1 MRRHSSHVTITDQ
14 FCGAGGSSLGATQ
27 ALQDAGE
34 LTVALNHWQLA
45 IETHNTNFPQALHDC
60 TDISACDPRRYP
72 STTILLTSPE
82 CTNHTLAKGQKRYNR
97 DAVGT
102 RPMFEG
108 YGLDPAGERSR
119 ATMWDVP
126 RFAEYH
132 DYPIIIV
139 ENVLD
144 ARDWRMWD
152 SWWHAMTVSLDYEGA
167 LVSLNS
173 QFAWPTPQSR
183 DRMYCVFWKRGQRAP
198 NLDFR
203 PLAWCAACA
212 RNVESVQS
220 WKKPTRHW
228 GRYDRQ
234 YVYCCPV
241 CAGVVRPYYYC
252 AANAIDWSIPTPRI
266 GDRAQPLKP
275 KTIARIEAGLRKFGG
290 QGFVVMTNQE
300 LATRNLR
307 SLRSSL
313 PTQTTAPVPGLAV
326 PPLLVA
332 LNQSQIGTNV
342 QPVTEPVP
350 TQTTANVFGWLIPF
364 TGDPS
369 DHPARPLSGQ
379 WPTQT
384 GYLNVGLLLE
394 TNFSHALGDRSRGV
408 AQPWPAQTGQQ
419 SQALVTVP
427 FLVRMTGA
435 AGDANGVLPPSDPL
449 DTQVAASTQHF
460 LVNAPFLVQMNG
472 TNDARPL
479 DDPLSSVLA
488 GGNHHAV
495 VHPAPFLLNYQGDA
509 RPLDAAL
516 ATMTTIDRQ
525 ALVQPSQPPAVEDCG
540 FRILRPHEVG
550 RAMAF
555 PDTYVVRG
563 TGRQQVKQ
571 YGNAVTPPAMRLLVE
586 RCLESLN

>member
-1 MRRHSSHVTITDQ
+1 MSKSSYVTITDQ
-14 FCGAGGSSLGATQ
+14 FCGAGGSSLGATE
-27 ALQDAGE
+27 ALEDAGE
-34 LTVALNHWQLA
+34 LTCALNHWALA
-45 IETHNTNFPQALHDC
+45 IETHNSNFPDALHDC

-72 STTILLTSPE
+72 STTMLLTSPE
-82 CTNHTLAKGQKRYNR
+82 CTNHTLAKGQKKYQRGG
-97 DAVGT
+97 VGT
-102 RPMFEG
+102 RDMFEG

-139 ENVLD
+139 ENVVE
-144 ARDWRMWD
+144 ARDWRMWE
-152 SWWHAMTVSLDYEGA
+152 SWWHAMTVSLGYDGR
-167 LVSLNS
+167 VVFLNS

-203 PLAWCAACA
+203 PLAWCGACG
-212 RNVESVQS
+212 RNVEAVQS
-220 WKKPTRHW
+220 WKRPTRPW
-228 GRYDRQ
+228 GRYERQ

-241 CAGVVRPYYYC
+241 CAAIVRPYYYA
-252 AANAIDWSIPTPRI
+252 AANAIDWTIPTPRI
-266 GDRAQPLKP
+266 GDRTQPLKP
-275 KTIARIEAGLRKFGG
+275 KTIARIEAGLKKFGG
-290 QGFVVMTNQE
+290 QG
-300 LATRNLR
+300 LYL
-307 SLRSSL
+307 
-313 PTQTTAPVPGLAV
+313 
-326 PPLLVA
+326 A
-332 LNQSQIGTNV
+332 LNQSVPSQNV
-342 QPVTEPVP
+342 RPLSEPLP
-350 TQTTANVFGWLIPF
+350 TKTTGNTVGWLIPF

-384 GYLNVGLLLE
+384 GYLNVGLLVE
-394 TNFSHALGDRSRGV
+394 TNFSHAANNRSRG
-408 AQPWPAQTGQQ
+408 ADQPWPAQTSQQ

-435 AGDANGVLPPSDPL
+435 AGDPNGLLAPSDPL
-449 DTQVAASTQHF
+449 CTQVAASTQHF

-472 TNDARPL
+472 TNDARAL

-488 GGNHHAV
+488 GGNHHALLQ
-495 VHPAPFLLNYQGDA
+495 PAPFLLNYQGDA

-516 ATMTTIDRQ
+516 ATMTTIDRL
-525 ALVQPSQPPAVEDCG
+525 ALVQPTALPAVADCG

-555 PDTYVVRG
+555 PESYVVKG